1 MNTRGEQAREQILN
15 RAIEIASV
23 EGIEGLSL
31 GVLAKEL
38 GRSKSGLFAH
48 FANKEA
54 LQLEVLE
61 TASQKLTDQV
71 LRPSL
76 REPRGLPR
84 LKALMGNWGRWAREE
99 SKMPGGCVFVSASV
113 ELDDKP
119 GAVRD
124 RLVEIQRA
132 WLDAMRRVIET
143 GIAQG
148 HFRED
153 LDAEQMAFEV
163 YSVMLGSHHYFRLLG
178 DEAVVQ
184 RVRTS
189 FARIL
194 QDAAKSWVPPNR

>member
-1 MNTRGEQAREQILN
+1 MNSRGEQAREEILN

-23 EGIEGLSL
+23 EGLEGLSL
-31 GVLAKEL
+31 GVLAKDL

-76 REPRGLPR
+76 KQPRGAAR
-84 LKALMGNWGRWAREE
+84 LKALMSNWGRWAREE
-99 SKMPGGCVFVSASV
+99 SRMPGGCVFVSASV

-119 GAVRD
+119 GPVRD

-132 WLDAMRRVIET
+132 WLDSMRRVIET
-143 GIAQG
+143 GVAEG
-148 HFRED
+148 DFRAD
-153 LDAEQMAFEV
+153 LDPEQMAFEV
-163 YSVMLGSHHYFRLLG
+163 YSVMLGSHHYYRLLG
-178 DEAVVQ
+178 DEAVVK
-184 RVRTS
+184 RVKTS

-194 QDAAKSWVPPNR
+194 ADASATPDS